1 MDHKFN
7 VSIAEK
13 YGMAEAV
20 LLEGLSFWCMS
31 NKANGRNI
39 NGGLAYTFNSIKA
52 LHGLYPYLSEKKI
65 RTALAKLEEAG
76 IIVSGSFNKNSY
88 DRTKWYA
95 VTEKDLPKWA
105 IPFAQKGKWIA
116 TKRQMETSERANL
129 YHLIQQLIQQL
140 IQH

>member
-39 NGGLAYTFNSIKA
+39 KGGLAYTFNSIKA
-52 LHGLYPYLSEKKI
+52 LHDCI
-65 RTALAKLEEAG
+65 RTCLKRRYEPLWQSSKKLGSSFQEASIRTHTIG
-76 IIVSGSFNKNSY
+76 RSGT
-88 DRTKWYA
+88 R
-95 VTEKDLPKWA
+95 
-105 IPFAQKGKWIA
+105 
-116 TKRQMETSERANL
+116 
-129 YHLIQQLIQQL
+129 
-140 IQH
+140 